1 VCFVCKLFGNLVVNR
16 RQFNLLSTTAALA
29 GLGLASG
36 ARAETPTL
44 KFSPEEAY
52 KMAASA
58 SGFTVGPMMAA
69 NTVYVFFDPTCPHC
83 AHLWE
88 SATPLQSKLKMV
100 WLPLGF
106 LRPQSAKQGATI
118 LAAADPKA
126 AMTENETRLM
136 NRQGGI
142 TVDPNLPEAA
152 LNKVKAN
159 TAIFEKLGANSV
171 PLVLFR
177 NARSGTYA
185 ARSGSAETVQLVAM
199 FGL

>member
-1 VCFVCKLFGNLVVNR
+1 
-16 RQFNLLSTTAALA
+16 
-29 GLGLASG
+29 
-36 ARAETPTL
+36 
-44 KFSPEEAY
+44 
-52 KMAASA
+52 
-58 SGFTVGPMMAA
+58 
-69 NTVYVFFDPTCPHC
+69 
-83 AHLWE
+83 
-88 SATPLQSKLKMV
+88 
-100 WLPLGF
+100 